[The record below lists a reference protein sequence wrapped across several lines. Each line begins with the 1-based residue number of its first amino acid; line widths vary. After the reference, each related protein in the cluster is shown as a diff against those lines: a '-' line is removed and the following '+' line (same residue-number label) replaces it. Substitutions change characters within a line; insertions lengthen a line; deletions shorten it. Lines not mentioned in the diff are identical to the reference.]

1 MTRPDAPGPPGL
13 RELHKRTTRR
23 ALVDAALRL
32 FDERGYGE
40 VTVEDICAAVDVSPR
55 TFFRYFPAK
64 EHVLAEPITGVLETI
79 RVELAAQQRGG
90 SVWGDLRAALMS
102 AAAEVEQ
109 RREQFLRAGRVIK
122 QTPGALASSARA
134 LMEWEQAVRGEVAD
148 RLGETDA
155 MTPRLLLGT
164 TMLALRA
171 ALDEWSEADGAGDV
185 EALVTRALDALE
197 PGAQAVERAA
207 RTTAR

>member
-1 MTRPDAPGPPGL
+1 M
-13 RELHKRTTRR
+13 HKRTTRR

-64 EHVLAEPITGVLETI
+64 EHVLAEPITGVLDTI
-79 RVELAAQQRGG
+79 RVALAAQQRGG
-90 SVWGDLRAALMS
+90 SVWADLRAALMS

-148 RLGETDA
+148 RLGA
-155 MTPRLLLGT
+155 PTP
-164 TMLALRA
+164 
-171 ALDEWSEADGAGDV
+171 
-185 EALVTRALDALE
+185 
-197 PGAQAVERAA
+197 
-207 RTTAR
+207 